1 MFVFAD
7 HVSQF
12 VGRRA
17 AIAGATFLVVCS
29 VVTGC
34 RRPALTNQPNDHAV
48 AHDADTTEQ
57 VASPGRNSLTQHFLA
72 TAMDDPSADGWDA
85 EALNL
90 KVSVQ
95 LKLIQ
100 QLLGSPDRS
109 TANVAEQL
117 ATTDFR
123 CKWLRP
129 PNLKKVFTDGSLEV
143 SHAVDGSHMTNADS
157 GDRLAG
163 PAALSDA
170 LMKLREPFS
179 GRVRVE
185 TKVVGI
191 TRAEKDASTNVLF
204 QAFGRGER
212 GLVQQNARWTC
223 QWTVGRDDKLPQLKH
238 LAVENYDEVL
248 VKDASATMIVDDT
261 DAVMVADTAFD
272 EQLRHG
278 IDYWMRRVPT
288 ALGITAWGDH
298 GLAIGDVNGDGR
310 DDIYLCQPGGLP
322 NLLYL
327 AQADTTLKNISGDSK
342 ADWLDDTRSALLVD
356 LDNDGDQDLV
366 ERGLVQQNAR
376 WTCQWTVGRDDKL
389 PQLKHLAVEN
399 YDEVLVKDASA
410 TMIVDD
416 TDAVMVADTAFDEQL
431 RHGIDY
437 WMRRVPT
444 ALGITAWGDHG
455 LAIGDVNGDGRDD
468 IYLCQPGGL
477 PNLLYLAQADTTL
490 KNISG
495 DSKADWLD
503 DTRSALLVDLDNDG
517 DQDLVI
523 GSREFLMLMEN
534 DGSGRFRLRADFR
547 GARDAFSLSAA
558 DYDQDG
564 NLDIYVCRYYSDGSQ
579 AGTNRARFSA
589 PIPYH
594 NATNG
599 PPNVLLRND
608 GDWKFRD
615 ATEVTGMQQGNHRW
629 SYAAAWEDYDNDGD
643 QDIYVANDFGPNNLY
658 RNDEGR
664 FTETAADADA
674 LDASTGMSV
683 DWADYNRDGW
693 MDLYVG
699 NMFSAA
705 GYRVM
710 SQLQFKSGENDQ
722 MRDRYRHLARGN
734 TLLQNRHDSTFGDVT
749 LSAKANMGRWAWSS
763 NFVDL
768 NNDGWEDLVVAN
780 GYYSGE
786 KKDDL

>member
-204 QAFGRGER
+204 QAFGRG
-212 GLVQQNARWTC
+212 
-223 QWTVGRDDKLPQLKH
+223 
-238 LAVENYDEVL
+238 
-248 VKDASATMIVDDT
+248 
-261 DAVMVADTAFD
+261 
-272 EQLRHG
+272 
-278 IDYWMRRVPT
+278 
-288 ALGITAWGDH
+288 
-298 GLAIGDVNGDGR
+298 
-310 DDIYLCQPGGLP
+310 
-322 NLLYL
+322 
-327 AQADTTLKNISGDSK
+327 
-342 ADWLDDTRSALLVD
+342 
-356 LDNDGDQDLV
+356 